1 LSLVLEQQNK
11 QLELTQKIVFENNN
25 FSLFSQIYNNFSLFS
40 QIRKQEYEDKI
51 KEKEEKEQL
60 KKLGEYLD
68 DLRNIRR
75 KKVVKK

>member
-1 LSLVLEQQNK
+1 MSLVLEQQNK
-11 QLELTQKIVFENNN
+11 QLELTQKIVSEN
-25 FSLFSQIYNNFSLFS
+25 NNFSLFS

-68 DLRNIRR
+68 DLRNIKR

>member
-1 LSLVLEQQNK
+1 MSLVLEQQNK
-11 QLELTQKIVFENNN
+11 QLELTQKIVSENNN
-25 FSLFSQIYNNFSLFS
+25 FSLFL

-68 DLRNIRR
+68 DLRNIKR